1 MRLSQ
6 GRRSFTGSVPL
17 LEITVVYALR
27 ERQFRQTVAMAPGST
42 VCDALLASGVLQAFS
57 EIDLDTALVGI
68 FSRRVE
74 LDTEVTDGDRVEIY
88 RPLQLSPAEAR
99 RLRAKRKKVNRP
111 KA

>member
-1 MRLSQ
+1 MERA
-6 GRRSFTGSVPL
+6 PL
-17 LEITVVYALR
+17 LEITVIYALP
-27 ERQFRQTVAMAPGST
+27 EHQFCQSVAMPPGST
-42 VCDALLASGVLQAFS
+42 VRDALLASGVLQAFS
-57 EIDLDTALVGI
+57 EIDLETAPVGI

-74 LDTEVTDGDRVEIY
+74 LDAEVTDGDRVEIY

>member
-6 GRRSFTGSVPL
+6 GRRSFTESVPL

-27 ERQFRQTVAMAPGST
+27 ERQFCQTVAIAPGSI
-42 VCDALLASGVLQAFS
+42 VRDALLASGVLQAFS
-57 EIDLDTALVGI
+57 EIDLETAPVGI

-99 RLRAKRKKVNRP
+99 RLRAKRKKVNRL